1 MIDSVNCNINFKGYD
16 ARPLYAS
23 CNEEYRTVSRL
34 TGITRELREIGA
46 KHGFKVLL
54 EDKYSPF
61 EDESLKTD
69 TKKKNISLVQKASEF
84 ISGRNKPHIT
94 SWMQDAIYFLKGKI
108 LVDDCTS
115 PSFDALR

>member
-16 ARPLYAS
+16 ARPLYALVMR
-23 CNEEYRTVSRL
+23 NTDGFAL
-34 TGITRELREIGA
+34 NGITRELREIGA

-84 ISGRNKPHIT
+84 ISGRDRK
-94 SWMQDAIYFLKGKI
+94 S
-108 LVDDCTS
+108 VV
-115 PSFDALR
+115 